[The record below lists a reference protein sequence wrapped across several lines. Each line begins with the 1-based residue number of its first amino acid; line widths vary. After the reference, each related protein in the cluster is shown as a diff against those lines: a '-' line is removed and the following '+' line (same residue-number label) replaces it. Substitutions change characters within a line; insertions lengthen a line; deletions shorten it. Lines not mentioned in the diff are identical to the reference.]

1 MEINEFSFTFADI
14 QNMLYDKTNW
24 DKYLN
29 RPFQLIDRWG
39 TAYGKYIA
47 TSPGKDYDAN
57 IQYFQGEVGTGVGY
71 GGMIMTATPRRL
83 RFMDTK
89 DKQPP
94 TEGGTQV

>member
-1 MEINEFSFTFADI
+1 MINDFSFTFAEI
-14 QNMLYDKTNW
+14 QTVLYDKNNW

-47 TSPGKDYDAN
+47 TAPSKEFDAS
-57 IQYFQGEVGTGVGY
+57 IQNFQGEVGTGVGY
-71 GGMIMTATPRRL
+71 GGMTMICTPRKL

-89 DKQPP
+89 GLTPP
-94 TEGGTQV
+94 TEGGTQA